1 MGPQPGSGAGHIAN
15 PGGGGV
21 EAPTNARSAA
31 TRMLTGGAG
40 VWFGCRSTRQALPG
54 YAHSSAIAAFV

>member
-15 PGGGGV
+15 PGGGV
-21 EAPTNARSAA
+21 EGPNQRPLCSNASANRRRVRVVRCRT
-31 TRMLTGGAG
+31 TRP
-40 VWFGCRSTRQALPG
+40 VPPG